1 MEQAISK
8 KQQYASG
15 IIAGLPVMLGYV
27 PVAIAYAVDFLILL
41 AVYGVLKKVSNLVFK
56 RFLS

>member
-8 KQQYASG
+8 KQQFLSG
-15 IIAGLPVMLGYV
+15 LKADLPVMLGYV

-41 AVYGVLKKVSNLVFK
+41 VV
-56 RFLS
+56 